1 MHLRQYW
8 ARFGPTTLFVL
19 LWNSGAIFS
28 RRSLDNGSAFAII
41 PLTLKR

>member
-1 MHLRQYW
+1 MYLRQYW

-28 RRSLDNGSAFAII
+28 RWGLDNGSSFAII
-41 PLTLKR
+41 PLTLRR